1 MNSLEKRLFMTKK
14 YINAN
19 IYRNAE
25 ASEFIIEDGKFKA
38 IGNNL
43 PEADEVI
50 DLEGRLVLPPYVDPH
65 LHLDYIF
72 SGLGEGN
79 ANVSGTLF
87 EGIQRWSDN
96 KKSLTEEMVRERA
109 IKGIQKELSKGVQ
122 FIRTHVDITDP
133 NLTGMKTLIKL
144 REELKDIVTLQLV
157 AFPQEGFF
165 RYKGAERLMEEA
177 LKMGA
182 DVAGGIPHFEISY
195 EHG

>member
-25 ASEFIIEDGKFKA
+25 ASEVIIEDGKFKA
-38 IGNNL
+38 IGNDL

-79 ANVSGTLF
+79 ANISGTLF
-87 EGIQRWSDN
+87 EGIERWSDN
-96 KKSLTEEMVRERA
+96 KKSLTDAMVRER
-109 IKGIQKELSKGVQ
+109 ELQGS
-122 FIRTHVDITDP
+122 TT
-133 NLTGMKTLIKL
+133 
-144 REELKDIVTLQLV
+144 ELNQG
-157 AFPQEGFF
+157 A
-165 RYKGAERLMEEA
+165 RYMRQN
-177 LKMGA
+177 
-182 DVAGGIPHFEISY
+182 V
-195 EHG
+195 